1 MEDVRI
7 LVLLHK
13 LGAKSKSSHITR
25 QEWVDG
31 CRRLRVDNL
40 DKLKALLPSLEL
52 GFMEALEFREFF
64 KVSHCGY
71 NIIYHDDNY
80 LVHVYLFVSYTLCLI
95 YNILK

>member
-31 CRRLRVDNL
+31 CRRLRVDSL
-40 DKLKALLPSLEL
+40 DKFKVLLPSLEL
-52 GFMEALEFREFF
+52 GFMEAMEFREFF
-64 KVSHCGY
+64 KVSDFGVLCAIHST
-71 NIIYHDDNY
+71 
-80 LVHVYLFVSYTLCLI
+80 VFVIPPHSI
-95 YNILK
+95 ND